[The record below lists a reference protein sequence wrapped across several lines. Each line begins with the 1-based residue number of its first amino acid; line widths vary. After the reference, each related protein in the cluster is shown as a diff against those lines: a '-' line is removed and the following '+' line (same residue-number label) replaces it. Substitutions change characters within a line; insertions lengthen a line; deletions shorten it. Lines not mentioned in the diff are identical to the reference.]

1 MDFPQNWKE
10 IRKTFVL
17 AKSWVESLAT
27 FSLKK
32 FFKKTPA
39 SWFFLKK
46 VLKKRK
52 FFRVFHLSSLISQNR
67 DQIQKPFFLKTNSKD
82 VGFFVLIKFSS
93 SSMTPSFF
101 CYKYLIFLKKFLISF
116 LLELVYLYPVYQD
129 RERIRSPWFRNLYE
143 GSVGYV

>member
-17 AKSWVESLAT
+17 AKSWVKSLAT

-32 FFKKTPA
+32 FFKKTSA

-82 VGFFVLIKFSS
+82 VGFFCTNQVFVIKYDAFVFLLKN
-93 SSMTPSFF
+93 TWFF
-101 CYKYLIFLKKFLISF
+101 WKNFSF
-116 LLELVYLYPVYQD
+116 LFYSSLYICILY
-129 RERIRSPWFRNLYE
+129 IRTENEYGVHGFVICTR
-143 GSVGYV
+143 VQ